1 VSKRTP
7 DDHDRVRE
15 ILEHGR
21 RVRREL
27 KETIE
32 RVEARR
38 VERQKL
44 YMRDQG

>member
-1 VSKRTP
+1 MSKRTP
-7 DDHDRVRE
+7 DDHDRVQA
-15 ILEHGR
+15 ILENGR

-38 VERQKL
+38 IERQKL
-44 YMRDQG
+44 YLRDQS

>member
-1 VSKRTP
+1 MSKRTP
-7 DDHDRVRE
+7 DDHERVRQ
-15 ILEHGR
+15 ILENGR

-38 VERQKL
+38 IERQKL
-44 YMRDQG
+44 YLRDQG